1 MKISEDT
8 LSILSNFASIQN
20 SIVVDSGSDLKTISE
35 DRTIMAHA
43 VVDET
48 FPKKFGLYD
57 LNEFLNATSLLDDS
71 PAFEFEDNF
80 IFVESSDSNRTIRLE
95 YSDPVLLQ
103 SCGPGGTISLPDDP
117 DFKFVLTNDN
127 IKTIKKSAGVLNLP
141 HVCFNVKDGDVVAS
155 VADKTKKSLNGF
167 DVKITDVELIG
178 DPEFYTTLNVDTV
191 KLFPGDYIVSLYRT
205 GVCHFFNKNLE
216 LEYFIAPQTNYSV
229 VSE

>member
-1 MKISEDT
+1 M
-8 LSILSNFASIQN
+8 
-20 SIVVDSGSDLKTISE
+20 
-35 DRTIMAHA
+35 
-43 VVDET
+43 
-48 FPKKFGLYD
+48 
-57 LNEFLNATSLLDDS
+57 
-71 PAFEFEDNF
+71 
-80 IFVESSDSNRTIRLE
+80 
-95 YSDPVLLQ
+95 
-103 SCGPGGTISLPDDP
+103 
-117 DFKFVLTNDN
+117 
-127 IKTIKKSAGVLNLP
+127 
-141 HVCFNVKDGDVVAS
+141 KDGNVVAS